1 MCRSD
6 VKRPKADGESPG
18 LWLAKASL
26 KKPFVPVLVFSV
38 TQDSE
43 GLCLVLSCSSTGSVL
58 GTWVLGA
65 PLCPQKEAKANWE

>member
-1 MCRSD
+1 M
-6 VKRPKADGESPG
+6 
-18 LWLAKASL
+18 
-26 KKPFVPVLVFSV
+26 

-65 PLCPQKEAKANWE
+65 PLCPQEEAKANWEQPLYQLGGIRHLVAPSTPSPSQRGFSSS